1 MPAKYLLGLK
11 CADGCQREYTLLP
24 TNTCDWDFGPL
35 SVKYDYGAIAR
46 DVSRQKIQGREPTMW
61 RYIEFLPIDADQK
74 PATSLDTGYTPL
86 LRANNLA
93 RALGVN
99 ELYIKNDTV
108 NPTNSFKDRVVEM
121 AVAKAIEFGYD
132 SIACVSTGNLANAVS
147 AHAARAGLRAYV
159 LIPDTLEE
167 EKIIAI
173 GAFGPNLIR
182 ISGAY
187 DQVNRLGSEIVDA
200 HPEMPF
206 ANVNLRA
213 YYGEGS
219 KPMGYEIAE
228 QLGWRAPAHIVVPVA
243 GASLITKVHKALHE
257 FHRVGLIDEPRTR
270 MYAAQGAGCAPVSNA
285 YLNNRRNIQPIPPNQ
300 ITGIAKS
307 LAIGNPADGD
317 LALKVIRETR
327 GGAGIATDDEIMQGI
342 EMLATT
348 EGVWGETAAGVTVA
362 VAKKL
367 IDLGIIPRNDGS
379 IVLLITGHGYK
390 TPNATPRKDLL
401 PPIGPRLGEFN
412 DILQTLEQRVEPA

>member
-1 MPAKYLLGLK
+1 
-11 CADGCQREYTLLP
+11 
-24 TNTCDWDFGPL
+24 
-35 SVKYDYGAIAR
+35 
-46 DVSRQKIQGREPTMW
+46 MW

-132 SIACVSTGNLANAVS
+132 SIGCVSTGNLANAVS
-147 AHAARAGLRAYV
+147 AHAARAGLKAYV
-159 LIPDTLEE
+159 LVPDTLEE
-167 EKIIAI
+167 EKILAI
-173 GAFGPNLIR
+173 GAFGPNLVR

-187 DQVNRLGSEIVDA
+187 DQVNRLGVEIVDA
-200 HPEMPF
+200 HPKIPF

-228 QLGWRAPAHIVVPVA
+228 QLGWRAPAHVVIPVA

-257 FHRVGLIDEPRTR
+257 FRRVGLIDEPRTR
-270 MYAAQGAGCAPVSNA
+270 MYAAQGAGCAPVANA
-285 YLNNRRNIQPIPPNQ
+285 YLRGDKEFTPIPPSQ

-307 LAIGNPADGD
+307 LAIGNPADGN
-317 LALKVIRETR
+317 LALKVIRETK
-327 GGAGIATDDEIMQGI
+327 GAANIATDDEIMKGI
-342 EMLATT
+342 ELLATT

-367 IDLGIIPRNDGS
+367 IDQGVIPKDDGL

-390 TPNATPRKDLL
+390 TPNATPRKDL
-401 PPIGPRLGEFN
+401 PDSIQPNLGDF
-412 DILQTLEQRVEPA
+412 DGVLQTLEERTRAV